1 MREKFHTFDALRFF
15 SFFLVYM
22 SHLPYTLF
30 PSLSFLKTKGDV
42 GVYFFFGISG
52 FLITYIIALEK
63 KEKNTFDFKKY
74 FIRRILRIWPLY
86 YFILTFAFLTPLI
99 LSFIGLSSTNIGY
112 EPNWLLSGLFLE
124 NYMIIYHN
132 DFANVSPLPV
142 LWSLC
147 IEEHFY
153 IIWGIALFFTKMNKI
168 PYWILGIVIISNVS
182 KVFFYQNSLMFKE
195 ILTNFDYFMYG
206 AIPAFLYVNYKEK
219 ALEFIKNVPDLF
231 KKGILLST
239 VIYVLSANH
248 FSFNYKPLID
258 PIVLGLLFSSVLFII
273 MPQENGFKIKDSNV
287 FSKLGVYTYGL
298 YVFHPIIINLS
309 VQLYRK
315 SGLQLSEINLFMA
328 IFVFSIV
335 SVILASYVSY
345 HFFEKHFLKLK
356 SKF

>member
-15 SFFLVYM
+15 SFFLVFM

-30 PSLSFLKTKGDV
+30 PTLSFLKTKGDV
-42 GVYFFFGISG
+42 GVYFFFVISG
-52 FLITYIIALEK
+52 FLITYIILLEK

-124 NYMIIYHN
+124 NYVIIYHN

-153 IIWGIALFFTKMNKI
+153 IIWGIALFFTRMNKI
-168 PYWILGIVIISNVS
+168 PYWILSIILISNLS
-182 KVFFYQNSLMFKE
+182 RVFFYQNNVMFKE

-206 AIPAFLYVNYKEK
+206 AIPAYLYVNYKEN
-219 ALEFIKNVPDLF
+219 ALEFIKKIPDVF
-231 KKGILLST
+231 KKGILTFT
-239 VIYVLSANH
+239 VIYVLAANH
-248 FSFNYKPLID
+248 FSFAYKQLID
-258 PIVLGLLFSSVLFII
+258 PIVLGMFFSAVIFII
-273 MPQENGFKIKDSNV
+273 LPKENGFKIKDSNI

-315 SGLQLSEINLFMA
+315 SGLQLSEIILFMV
-328 IFVFSIV
+328 IFIFSIV
-335 SVILASYVSY
+335 CVILASYLSY